1 MQHTAQHHVWQH
13 LRHRACNTEHAT
25 CNIRHV
31 TCNKSMQHRACNMHM
46 QQKNATQS
54 MQHATQ
60 SLHTQD
66 ATQSMQHTACN
77 RRNIRH
83 VICTCDSEHVTFTCR
98 HAKRDLRDARC
109 SAPVTFCD
117 FIPYLTKVGTCSST
131 ARRVSRSITV
141 TPANQA
147 GQCTHAHTRTRAHAY
162 PRPDGDRAPLS
173 TTLCVRSPSTR
184 PIGPI
189 ASTSSCL
196 HCAVLV
202 ADDRQAYWHY
212 APIYSATIGY
222 L

>member
-1 MQHTAQHHVWQH
+1 
-13 LRHRACNTEHAT
+13 
-25 CNIRHV
+25 
-31 TCNKSMQHRACNMHM
+31 MHM

-60 SLHTQD
+60 SLHTQH
-66 ATQSMQHTACN
+66 ATQSMQRTACN

-83 VICTCDSEHVTFTCR
+83 VICTCDSEHVTCTCR

-117 FIPYLTKVGTCSST
+117 FIPYLTNVGTCSST

-202 ADDRQAYWHY
+202 PDARRPYVGMTRLFIVPQSA
-212 APIYSATIGY
+212 IYSATPRQDRRPYGRKALITEPAERRQATVEVAATAGK
-222 L
+222 